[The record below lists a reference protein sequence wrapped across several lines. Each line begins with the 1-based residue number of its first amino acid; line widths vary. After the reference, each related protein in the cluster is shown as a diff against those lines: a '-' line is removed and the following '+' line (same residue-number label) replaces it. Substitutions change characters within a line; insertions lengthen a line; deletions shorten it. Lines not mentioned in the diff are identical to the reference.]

1 MSPKDSL
8 VLVVAGMVEGEVEKA
23 TNKSYGLIGAC
34 AACMVEGEVKKR
46 HQQVITTR
54 WCQLWPLWLRERPGP
69 GVKGGSRG

>member
-1 MSPKDSL
+1 M
-8 VLVVAGMVEGEVEKA
+8 LVVGGVVEGEVEKA
-23 TNKSYGLIGAC
+23 TNESYGLIGAC

-69 GVKGGSRG
+69 RVKGGSWG